1 MGNPS
6 IPNKLNGLKKRKL
19 VRELALGEENQSQLA
34 ERYDVTPSAISLF
47 AKRNRD
53 EIEAVRANIDDEFA
67 GLLIAQKAHRLGVL
81 EHLLDVALTP
91 TPKVAPSGRVVY
103 VEKSDGA
110 PEMITEIA
118 GDLAAKVIKQAAE
131 EMGQLPNRITLGG
144 NVNVHT
150 SYQVEGIDP
159 RDLA

>member
-1 MGNPS
+1 MEDP

-19 VRELALGEENQSQLA
+19 VRELALGELNQTQLA
-34 ERYDVTPSAISLF
+34 ERYDVTPSAISHF

-103 VEKSDGA
+103 VDDKMVE
-110 PEMITEIA
+110 EIA

-159 RDLA
+159 GDLA